1 VDKITSSYDSLS
13 GRDTSAVGLDLLL
26 PYSDPAGP
34 SSQHAQVSL
43 FEPSSNRLSEDT
55 LSKLEVL
62 LARVER
68 EGRAEDLVDE
78 LEGDG
83 LTRLLR
89 VLESVWCDGSDGGDG
104 DAPESEAVY
113 WDKAATLVSAE
124 SVGVGKGGKGGDAK
138 GKGRATATP
147 SPSKKGR
154 GKSTPTQRSRSRSG
168 SMAGFEGHDEAW
180 DVKDEGDGGLARASD
195 FWTRDALDRFSTSSD
210 RLASALLAATCALS
224 VLSLPSLPPHLYP
237 ASLLESLV
245 ATLRQSL
252 SAFVLPIVSAAP
264 GSPLAGLR
272 DGEGRAVVRRVVD
285 RVERG
290 LHGVEALVRGTEVG
304 EELRITVGYLALAP
318 FFVDAS
324 PVEAAGKGKRKALGA
339 GETVNL
345 IALRRASTSLI
356 ATLWSRHEEMR
367 GWILEE
373 VLSNVGRIGAV
384 PTSVAGVGR
393 KGEFRLR
400 TGNNIQAVSALL
412 IGLVQT
418 LPADLR
424 RIMSMATSQVMH
436 TNTALDVEMEN
447 DVSLPCETEASCT
460 RLVSDAGNKLHT
472 ILIRSIVL

>member
-1 VDKITSSYDSLS
+1 MDKITSSYDSLS
-13 GRDTSAVGLDLLL
+13 GRDTSAVGLDLAF
-26 PYSDPAGP
+26 PHSDPAGP

-83 LTRLLR
+83 LARLLR
-89 VLESVWCDGSDGGDG
+89 VLESVWCDGSDGGEG

-113 WDKAATLVSAE
+113 WDKAATLVSVE
-124 SVGVGKGGKGGDAK
+124 SVGVGKGGEGGDAK

-154 GKSTPTQRSRSRSG
+154 GKSTPTRRSRSRSG

-180 DVKDEGDGGLARASD
+180 DVKL
-195 FWTRDALDRFSTSSD
+195 DALDRFSTSSD

-224 VLSLPSLPPHLYP
+224 VLSLPSLPPRLYP

-252 SAFVLPIVSAAP
+252 SAFVFPIVSAAP

-272 DGEGRAVVRRVVD
+272 DGEGRAVVRRVFD

-324 PVEAAGKGKRKALGA
+324 PVEAAGKGKRKALEGS
-339 GETVNL
+339 ETVNL
-345 IALRRASTSLI
+345 TALRRASTSLI
-356 ATLWSRHEEMR
+356 ATLWSRHEDMR

-384 PTSVAGVGR
+384 SPSMTGVGR
-393 KGEFRLR
+393 KGEFRSVPYTAAR
-400 TGNNIQAVSALL
+400 TEEAHDDGTGCERGTTYRPS
-412 IGLVQT
+412 
-418 LPADLR
+418 R
-424 RIMSMATSQVMH
+424 RS
-436 TNTALDVEMEN
+436 
-447 DVSLPCETEASCT
+447 
-460 RLVSDAGNKLHT
+460 
-472 ILIRSIVL
+472 